1 MKVKIFSSVVGVD
14 IANAP
19 SLRGSCDF
27 PEQQNPVEAL
37 AKLHSLFAFVL
48 YLISMI

>member
-1 MKVKIFSSVVGVD
+1 MTMKIFSSVVGVD

-37 AKLHSLFAFVL
+37 SNSHSMF
-48 YLISMI
+48 